1 MENNR
6 KSKTLNELTIKN
18 DFMFAAVMLIVENC
32 KRLLEMV
39 LGIAIESITVSK
51 EKSIIYHPEYKG
63 VRLDVIAKDENR
75 THYNVEMQVQ
85 PKKALGKRS
94 RYYHSQIDMELLE
107 RGEYYESLPN
117 TYVIFVCDFDP
128 FGKWKY
134 KYSFRNLCL
143 EDNRLELKDGCE
155 TIFLSTK
162 GKNEDE
168 VPKELVK
175 FLKYVEAEK
184 EESEKDFDDD
194 YVKALQESVRQIKD
208 SRTMKERYM
217 IWQEMLRDERNQ
229 GREEGREEGRI
240 EYAKT
245 LLTSFLNEKGVIPE
259 SLSEALSEQTNLTT
273 LNEWIKIASKV
284 TSIEQFMKEI

>member
-39 LGIAIESITVSK
+39 LGIVIESITVSK

-128 FGKWKY
+128 FGKRKY

-143 EDNRLELKDGCE
+143 EDNRLELKEGCE

-168 VPKELVK
+168 VPKELMKFMRYDFVK
-175 FLKYVEAEK
+175 LPY
-184 EESEKDFDDD
+184 
-194 YVKALQESVRQIKD
+194 
-208 SRTMKERYM
+208 
-217 IWQEMLRDERNQ
+217 
-229 GREEGREEGRI
+229 
-240 EYAKT
+240 KT
-245 LLTSFLNEKGVIPE
+245 PK
-259 SLSEALSEQTNLTT
+259 
-273 LNEWIKIASKV
+273 SKV
-284 TSIEQFMKEI
+284 WVDAYKGEGAYYTLKNLIMFHNCHIQARYSFYTTDESMSILKSKLDEYRGEGYRMFALMKKVIEDNNFDFNKRMAELGK

>member
-128 FGKWKY
+128 FGKRKY

-208 SRTMKERYM
+208 NRTMKERYM

-240 EYAKT
+240 EGRIEGEHNG
-245 LLTSFLNEKGVIPE
+245 LIKG
-259 SLSEALSEQTNLTT
+259 
-273 LNEWIKIASKV
+273 KIDAIRDCNKFCV
-284 TSIEQFMKEI
+284 N

>member
-1 MENNR
+1 
-6 KSKTLNELTIKN
+6 
-18 DFMFAAVMLIVENC
+18 
-32 KRLLEMV
+32 
-39 LGIAIESITVSK
+39 
-51 EKSIIYHPEYKG
+51 
-63 VRLDVIAKDENR
+63 
-75 THYNVEMQVQ
+75 MQVQ

-128 FGKWKY
+128 FGKRKY

-194 YVKALQESVRQIKD
+194 YVRALQESVRQIKD

-229 GREEGREEGRI
+229 GKI
-240 EYAKT
+240 EYGQS
-245 LLTSFLNEKGVIPE
+245 LLVSFLMEMGEIPE
-259 SLSEALSEQTNLTT
+259 DVERIVMTQTDPIT
-273 LNEWIKIASKV
+273 LNSWIKIASRV
-284 TSIEQFMKEI
+284 TSIEQFMNEI

>member
-1 MENNR
+1 
-6 KSKTLNELTIKN
+6 
-18 DFMFAAVMLIVENC
+18 
-32 KRLLEMV
+32 
-39 LGIAIESITVSK
+39 
-51 EKSIIYHPEYKG
+51 
-63 VRLDVIAKDENR
+63 
-75 THYNVEMQVQ
+75 VEMQVQ

-128 FGKWKY
+128 FGKRKY

-194 YVKALQESVRQIKD
+194 YVRALQESVRQIKD

-229 GREEGREEGRI
+229 GKI
-240 EYAKT
+240 EYGQS
-245 LLTSFLNEKGVIPE
+245 LLVSFLMEMGEIPE
-259 SLSEALSEQTNLTT
+259 DVERIVMTQTDPIT
-273 LNEWIKIASKV
+273 LNSWIKIASRV
-284 TSIEQFMKEI
+284 TSIEQFMNEI